1 MCVPDEWYRRSKS
14 RNVSTA
20 SFETSDSTIR
30 RLAALQESD
39 EDEDEGTA
47 KLASDSPMRPPPAT
61 NTADW
66 RGSLSQ
72 NRLSSLFDGWLNS
85 SPPTFPDHNSTFGSP
100 GDRKSVSE
108 PKLVGPSAGN
118 GIVVDNTNTEIEGDF
133 SEADFE
139 NMLVRSEFL
148 KWDHVSFYLL
158 ERYGFE
164 R

>member
-30 RLAALQESD
+30 RLVALQESD
-39 EDEDEGTA
+39 EEDEDEGTA

-85 SPPTFPDHNSTFGSP
+85 SPPASPNRNSTFGSP

-108 PKLVGPSAGN
+108 PKLVGHIAGN
-118 GIVVDNTNTEIEGDF
+118 GLVVDSMNTEIEGDF

-139 NMLVRSEFL
+139 NMLVRFEFL
-148 KWDHVSFYLL
+148 KWDHDSFIY
-158 ERYGFE
+158 
-164 R
+164 